1 MQVQVQ
7 EPHLARCH
15 HYNLQ
20 VYNGECLNTPDA
32 VVVAGSNQDVSTIV
46 KAVTQSSTHTSKN
59 QQIKHTIEIH
69 TPTSNMLKAEGLVV
83 SLWGSVV
90 WI

>member
-1 MQVQVQ
+1 MQ

-15 HYNLQ
+15 HNNYNLQ

-69 TPTSNMLKAEGLVV
+69 TPTSNMLKAEGLVA
-83 SLWGSVV
+83 SLWGSVG

>member
-1 MQVQVQ
+1 MQVQVQVQ
-7 EPHLARCH
+7 EP

-46 KAVTQSSTHTSKN
+46 KAVTQSSTVNTYIEKSANKTSI
-59 QQIKHTIEIH
+59 QLISRPAIC
-69 TPTSNMLKAEGLVV
+69 
-83 SLWGSVV
+83 
-90 WI
+90 

>member
-1 MQVQVQ
+1 MQVQ

-32 VVVAGSNQDVSTIV
+32 VVVAGSSQDVSTIV
-46 KAVTQSSTHTSKN
+46 KAVTQSSTSTYTY
-59 QQIKHTIEIH
+59 I
-69 TPTSNMLKAEGLVV
+69 
-83 SLWGSVV
+83 
-90 WI
+90 

>member
-1 MQVQVQ
+1 MQ

-15 HYNLQ
+15 HCNLQ

-46 KAVTQSSTHTSKN
+46 KAVTQSSTSTHTSKN
-59 QQIKHTIEIH
+59 QQIKHTIEIQ

-90 WI
+90 WT